1 MAGTHSAW
9 LSWIAPA
16 AGPVTLDTFGSD
28 FDTVLAVYTNNPP
41 TVPNLNT
48 LVPVISNDDATNGS
62 FQSQLTFDAVAGAAY
77 QIAVDGWDQT
87 ESGRITFHLSQ
98 PNLNPV
104 ILTQPQSQVVNQSAN
119 VTFSVSA
126 TGPGPLSYQ
135 WRFNGDIPGATRTNY
150 SQANVQPANQGL
162 YTVAVINGN
171 GPSSSLPAA
180 LTVRVAP
187 TITAQPQS
195 LVADPGGDATF
206 SVAVSGTAPFTYQW
220 RFNGVNLGG
229 ATEPTYTRVNVQPT
243 HAGSYSVVVA
253 NGAGAVTSQGADLT
267 VRPKIVSA
275 RMTPEG
281 VMLTLQGTPGRSY
294 AVEMQPGLGEG
305 GAWQTLGT
313 VSNATVESQFLDTTL
328 NGAPQRVYRLR
339 LLP

>member
-1 MAGTHSAW
+1 
-9 LSWIAPA
+9 
-16 AGPVTLDTFGSD
+16 
-28 FDTVLAVYTNNPP
+28 
-41 TVPNLNT
+41 
-48 LVPVISNDDATNGS
+48 
-62 FQSQLTFDAVAGAAY
+62 
-77 QIAVDGWDQT
+77 
-87 ESGRITFHLSQ
+87 
-98 PNLNPV
+98 
-104 ILTQPQSQVVNQSAN
+104 VVNQSAN

-126 TGPGPLSYQ
+126 AGPGPLSYQ
-135 WRFNGDIPGATRTNY
+135 WRFNGADIPGATRTNFTL
-150 SQANVQPANQGL
+150 AHVQPANQGL

-171 GPSSSLPAA
+171 GSVSSLPAA

-195 LVADPGGDATF
+195 LVADPGGNATF

-229 ATEPTYTRVNVQPT
+229 ATGPTYTRVNVQPT

-294 AVEMQPGLGEG
+294 AVEMQPALGES

-313 VSNATVESQFLDTTL
+313 VSNASVESQFLDTTL